1 MPRKKIL
8 YLCDASDLEVVEKSF
23 SENPAYDLTVETSE
37 RIMEYGVKDYLLRTI
52 ELMKRYPEMY
62 DGVVGTHDSSA
73 VFAAIICDQTGK
85 RFASVD
91 SVINCQNKYLSR
103 RIQCKQ
109 IPEHT
114 PRFCLA
120 LELLND
126 PELLDSP
133 FFIKPSRA
141 NISFGSH
148 IIDSLDELIHYIGLE
163 SNEIVRQ
170 NSYFLEALSINPKY
184 QSEANLSTCNNYLCE
199 ELISGEQITVDGYI
213 FDGRV
218 FIFGMTRAVFHPDT
232 HIFNRH
238 EFPYSFG
245 SNLDQRI
252 SGAVRRLIPALG
264 LDNSFF
270 NVELR
275 ADTEK
280 QTFQIIEINSRIA
293 FQFAKTIES
302 VTGFDPLH
310 LLLQVAVGEK
320 PRFNNHGASAGCY
333 AYCFNFELHSF
344 SDRKILKTPTQSGY
358 EAIKL
363 LYPDVVIRN
372 LIQEGFNLSDY
383 KHNPQSYRYCFL
395 DIPGNSPDEILL
407 TYERILG
414 LLDYEFEEMQ

>member
-1 MPRKKIL
+1 MQPKKIL

-23 SENPAYDLTVETSE
+23 SDNPEYELTVETSE
-37 RIMEYGVKDYLLRTI
+37 RILEYGVRDYLLRTI
-52 ELMKRYPEMY
+52 ELIKRYPEMY

-103 RIQCKQ
+103 LIQHRH

-114 PRFCLA
+114 PGFCLA
-120 LELLND
+120 IDLLNNSELL
-126 PELLDSP
+126 PSP

-148 IIDSLDELIHYIGLE
+148 IIDSLDELIHFIGLE

-184 QSEANLSTCNNYLCE
+184 QAEDNLTTCNTFLCE
-199 ELISGEQITVDGYI
+199 EFVSGEQITVDGFI
-213 FDGRV
+213 FDGQV
-218 FIFGMTRAVFHPDT
+218 SIFGMTRAVFHT
-232 HIFNRH
+232 GTYIFHRH
-238 EFPYSFG
+238 EFPYTFG
-245 SNLDQRI
+245 SSLDAKI
-252 SGAVRRLIPALG
+252 SEAVYKLIPALG

-275 ADTEK
+275 ADPE
-280 QTFQIIEINSRIA
+280 QETFQIIEVNSRIA

-302 VTGFDPLH
+302 VTAFDPLH

-320 PRFNNHGASAGCY
+320 PQFENHGRTGKY
-333 AYCFNFELHSF
+333 PYCFNFELHSF
-344 SDRKILKTPTQSGY
+344 SDKQIIKTPTQSGY
-358 EAIKL
+358 EEIKL

-395 DIPGNSPDEILL
+395 DIPGNSPEEILF
-407 TYERILG
+407 TYDRILN
-414 LLDYEFEEMQ
+414 LLDYEFWEMQ